1 MEKMLIPD
9 DHIISCIERTGYPPW
24 NKGYDP
30 GYDDD
35 EDEDFWVEGDDGDV
49 YYGNETSG
57 F

>member
-1 MEKMLIPD
+1 MMLIPD
-9 DHIISCIERTGYPPW
+9 DPIISCIERTGYPPW

-35 EDEDFWVEGDDGDV
+35 EDEDFWAEGDDGDV
-49 YYGNETSG
+49 YYGNQTSD